1 MDNLAIEGTMN
12 SPRILF
18 KDDGNFL
25 IEGRSLPDNA
35 IKAFEPLFGWID
47 TVRTE
52 KVKFSINLEYLNTS
66 SSMQLFRLLKML
78 DEDCEI
84 KEIEVI
90 WHYDEDDEEHFE
102 TGQIFAEQLS
112 RTNFSYHSECVC

>member
-1 MDNLAIEGTMN
+1 MS
-12 SPRILF
+12 SPRVLF
-18 KDDGNFL
+18 KNDGNFL

-35 IKAFEPLFGWID
+35 VKAFEPLFSWIHS
-47 TVRTE
+47 VRAE

-66 SSMQLFRLLKML
+66 SSMQLFKLLKTL
-78 DEDCEI
+78 EENCEI

-102 TGQIFAEQLS
+102 TGQIFAEQLN
-112 RTNFSYHSECVC
+112 RTKFNYQAECVC

>member
-1 MDNLAIEGTMN
+1 MDNLALEGTMI
-12 SPRILF
+12 SPTVLF
-18 KDDGNFL
+18 KNDGNLL

-47 TVRTE
+47 AVRAE
-52 KVKFSINLEYLNTS
+52 KIKFSINLEYLNTS
-66 SSMQLFRLLKML
+66 SSMQLFKLLKML
-78 DEDCEI
+78 DENCEI

-102 TGQIFAEQLS
+102 TGQIFAEQLG
-112 RTNFSYHSECVC
+112 RTNFSYHAECAC